1 MKRYT
6 RLNKRW
12 KSAFVIALCIVCMGF
27 TMASNAKSGTI
38 DYELLYSSDS
48 DSGSSECS
56 HDWMVT
62 SSVKANCQKEG
73 SISYACSKCGKTK
86 TEVVPKADHSYVL
99 VSETKPTLFKAG
111 EKNLIC
117 KNCKEILTVT
127 IPAIISIWLRV
138 AVILGLLV
146 LVITVLLYS

>member
-12 KSAFVIALCIVCMGF
+12 KSAFVIALCLVCMGF

-111 EKNLIC
+111 EKTLYA
-117 KNCKEILTVT
+117 KTV
-127 IPAIISIWLRV
+127 RRF
-138 AVILGLLV
+138 
-146 LVITVLLYS
+146 

>member
-12 KSAFVIALCIVCMGF
+12 KSAFVIALCLVCMGF

-48 DSGSSECS
+48 VSGSSECS

-86 TEVVPKADHSYVL
+86 TEVVPKTDHSYVL
-99 VSETKPTLFKAG
+99 YRKPNLLCLMQGKETLYAK
-111 EKNLIC
+111 
-117 KNCKEILTVT
+117 TV
-127 IPAIISIWLRV
+127 RRF
-138 AVILGLLV
+138 
-146 LVITVLLYS
+146 